1 MPTLERETELDCI
14 AAALDA
20 AAQGR
25 GATVVIEG
33 PAGIGKTRLV
43 ADARALAKLRGF
55 GRMWAVG
62 DDLESAMPWAVVR
75 QLVERSIARYGGE
88 ARQKL
93 LAGPSGAALAAL
105 DRAPDEAHAG
115 DAALARTLHALW
127 WVAADLASYRPVL
140 ITVDDAQWADTP
152 SLRFLAHLAP
162 RIGDLPI
169 ALIVATRPPAER
181 SGPLA
186 ELVAARHG
194 ERLAPQPLSFEAMAE
209 LACGDDGA
217 PAPAAAVLAALHAAS
232 GGNPF
237 LAGQLLEELDARDLA
252 LDDPATA
259 GAIAGLGPATISRAL
274 LSRLPLDAVQLAATA
289 AVLGTRC
296 DPRLAA
302 SLARIDAARL
312 PGAIDAL
319 VVGHVLAG
327 SDRVRAGEKLRFV
340 HPVVREAVLAELGP
354 GERGALHAA
363 AAVALHTTGAPVDRI
378 AAHLASAPTG
388 TLPAAVTLLRSAAA
402 ELLADGDAATA
413 ARFLRRALEEAPGD
427 TAIVAELGAALL
439 RARDFEGAREQLRI
453 AVRAASTLSERADG
467 VAGLAS
473 ATLALDGPAIAI
485 QELRAD
491 LDTWPQE
498 TARAPERIV
507 LEARLAALCSYLP
520 EEIERNA
527 ERLRAFADL
536 PGANRAERTL
546 LALLAQRAMY
556 DVRPAQEVVS
566 LATRALGDGAYAAEA
581 ADGLVPWGNALNALI
596 AADGVKPALA
606 EVEHGR
612 RRLRAG
618 GSPVEFAAVSAIA
631 ATVGWRC
638 GDVTGAEADADAVVA
653 ALAFSDPGATIVA
666 LRAVATRLLALAAL
680 ERGDADA
687 AAAAIARFDSD
698 CRDAPAL
705 IPVTRLRQARAAV
718 ALARDDP
725 ALARIEAFALGEQ
738 ARRVRIDTPTVPWRA
753 PAAIALQRLGEED
766 EARVLV
772 AEQLALARQ
781 WGTASD
787 VGAALRLNARVDGTR
802 RLELLEASIALLE
815 NAPWR
820 LELAR
825 ALADYGAALRVA
837 RRRSDAHEPLRRAA
851 QLADDC
857 GARALRTRALDGLA
871 ALGDRPRKLMFSGA
885 DSLTASERRIA
896 DLAAQGRSNRD
907 IAQDLFVT
915 PKTVENHLGRV
926 YMKLGINGR
935 RELATALAV

>member
-1 MPTLERETELDCI
+1 MQTLERETELDCI

-20 AAQGR
+20 AADGR

-33 PAGIGKTRLV
+33 PAGIGKTRLI

-62 DDLESAMPWAVVR
+62 DDLERAMPWAVVR

-115 DAALARTLHALW
+115 DASLARTLHALW
-127 WVAADLASYRPVL
+127 WVAADLASYRPLL

-152 SLRFLAHLAP
+152 SLRFLDYLAR

-186 ELVAARHG
+186 ELVTARHG
-194 ERLAPQPLSFEAMAE
+194 ERLVPQPLSVAAIGE
-209 LACGDDGA
+209 LASGA
-217 PAPAAAVLAALHAAS
+217 ESGPALAPAVLAALHAAS

-237 LAGQLLEELDARDLA
+237 LAGQLLDELDARELA

-259 GAIAGLGPATISRAL
+259 ASITGLGPATISRAL

-289 AVLGTRC
+289 AVLGTRS
-296 DPRLAA
+296 DPQLAA
-302 SLARIDAARL
+302 SLARIDLARL
-312 PGAIDAL
+312 PDAIDAL
-319 VVGHVLAG
+319 VVGHVFCD
-327 SDRVRAGEKLRFV
+327 SDGVRAGEELRFV
-340 HPVVREAVLAELGP
+340 HPVIREAVLAELGP
-354 GERGALHAA
+354 GERAALHAA
-363 AAVALHTTGAPVDRI
+363 AAIALHAGAAPIDRV

-388 TLPAAVTLLRSAAA
+388 TLPEALTLLRSAAA
-402 ELLADGDAATA
+402 ELLAEGDAATA
-413 ARFLRRALEEAPGD
+413 ARFLRRALDEAPRD
-427 TAIVAELGAALL
+427 AAIVAELGDALL

-453 AVRAASTLSERADG
+453 AARAASTLSERADR

-473 ATLALDGPAIAI
+473 ATLALDGPATAI
-485 QELRAD
+485 EDLRAD
-491 LDTWPQE
+491 LETWPQE
-498 TARAPERIV
+498 AARAPERIV
-507 LEARLAALCSYLP
+507 LEARLATLCSYLP

-527 ERLRAFADL
+527 ERLRGFADL

-546 LALLAQRAMY
+546 LALLAQRCMY
-556 DVRPAQEVVS
+556 DVRPAEEVVS
-566 LATRALGDGAYAAEA
+566 LATRALADGAYAREA

-596 AADGVKPALA
+596 AADGVELALA

-618 GSPVEFAAVSAIA
+618 GSAVEFAAVSAIA

-638 GDVTGAEADADAVVA
+638 GDVAGAEAEADAVIA

-687 AAAAIARFDSD
+687 AAAAIARFDGD
-698 CRDAPAL
+698 CPDAPAL

-718 ALARDDP
+718 ALARGDP

-753 PAAIALQRLGEED
+753 PAAIALQRLGEEG
-766 EARVLV
+766 EARALV
-772 AEQLALARQ
+772 AEQLALARR

-787 VGAALRLNARVDGTR
+787 IGAALRLSARVEGGR
-802 RLELLEASIALLE
+802 RLQLLEESIALLE
-815 NAPWR
+815 SAPWR

-825 ALADYGAALRVA
+825 ALADYGEALRVV

-851 QLADDC
+851 ELADDC

-871 ALGDRPRKLMFSGA
+871 ALGDRPRKLMFSGT

-926 YMKLGINGR
+926 YTKLGVKGR
-935 RELATALAV
+935 RELATALSA